1 VNETE
6 LFDALMA
13 HFETGYDEQRN
24 RVKQEDLDKQKI
36 AADEGALIPARSGS
50 PSSLE
55 VRRPAVGPASDS
67 RQGKKLARAEQER
80 QWRIAQTAQRT
91 ALAVNSMI
99 AVTVHGQNQ
108 LDKAQE
114 VMTDC
119 FYATK
124 RRPEMNEFM
133 ARVTSR
139 CLSMAESGV
148 MAILESHPK
157 RTGEDL

>member
-1 VNETE
+1 MNETE

-13 HFETGYDEQRN
+13 QYEADYNEQRN
-24 RVKQEDLDKQKI
+24 RVKQEDLDKQKR
-36 AADEGALIPARSGS
+36 AADEGALTPVRSGS
-50 PSSLE
+50 SSSLE
-55 VRRPAVGPASDS
+55 VRQPTVGPASDT

-80 QWRIAQTAQRT
+80 QWRMLQTTQRT

-108 LDKAQE
+108 LDKTQE
-114 VMTDC
+114 VMTDR

-124 RRPEMNEFM
+124 RRPEMNQFM

-157 RTGEDL
+157 RIGEDL

>member
-1 VNETE
+1 MNETD
-6 LFDALMA
+6 LFEAFMA
-13 HFETGYDEQRN
+13 ECEGKYNKQRN
-24 RVKQEDLDKQKI
+24 RVKQEDLDKHKKV
-36 AADEGALIPARSGS
+36 AAEGALIPANSSGS
-50 PSSLE
+50 SSLE

-80 QWRIAQTAQRT
+80 QWRIFQTAQRT
-91 ALAVNSMI
+91 ALGVNSMV
-99 AVTVHGQNQ
+99 AVTVHGQKQ
-108 LDKAQE
+108 LDVAQE

-119 FYATK
+119 FYGVN

-157 RTGEDL
+157 RIGEDL